1 MSITKSKNHD
11 TNINILP
18 DVNTNMNNDTFF
30 NKMVDELIDF
40 AEFDP
45 KLKEGIKW
53 LDEQALKEGLTFYE
67 MVHKVL
73 SKRDDD
79 LLSKLGGKN

>member
-1 MSITKSKNHD
+1 MDNHS
-11 TNINILP
+11 
-18 DVNTNMNNDTFF
+18 FF
-30 NKMVDELIDF
+30 SKMVDELVDF

-73 SKRDDD
+73 SKHDND